1 MCCLYIYI
9 DLYKEQ
15 LLVQT
20 TMADILSGDTLS
32 HQIYSFQLSV
42 EQDIGLKDQLP
53 LNIMTMSRLNPFIY
67 NSYFFQTY
75 RICDLIIFNC
85 LLLFDALMPLFYNKK
100 QYIHHPPSNQIGYFH
115 LYRHVNSIA
124 LHGRS
129 PFAQFLAFR
138 FYLEIYGCSAEFL
151 AFLEAIVVK
160 YSCLF

>member
-32 HQIYSFQLSV
+32 HQIYSFQLSL

-100 QYIHHPPSNQIGYFH
+100 TNTPSTQSS
-115 LYRHVNSIA
+115 YRIFPFILTCELDRFTRKIA
-124 LHGRS
+124 
-129 PFAQFLAFR
+129 F
-138 FYLEIYGCSAEFL
+138 CSVSRL
-151 AFLEAIVVK
+151 PL
-160 YSCLF
+160 LFGNLRMFCRIPRVFGGHCG